1 MNPTD
6 PQALGIFVKLLA
18 ELQQALQPG
27 MTLLRPVLLF
37 MMGTMVLME
46 CIAVATS
53 IMLLNASVP
62 ASLLRLG
69 LRTGVFLAVLLGAPA
84 LMTEVIDGFTRLGLL
99 AGNNTINIARFMD
112 PGAWLSMG
120 FQTGQP
126 LLDAWK
132 ATGVFAVLQGFVYLF
147 VWAVLI
153 IAFVYM
159 GFSLFILQLQMT
171 FCLIG
176 GQVLLPF
183 ATSRF
188 TSWMAQGAIAYPINM
203 AYRFFFKAMI
213 SSVVFMVLRQ
223 RADTAQALAAVG
235 NIAEQVQQL
244 VIMCI
249 LPVAFGVL
257 FWKSDSIAGG
267 LLQGLPGLSTGH
279 ILQGLAGGAMLASG
293 AGALA
298 MGGAGIASR
307 VGGAAVRAG
316 AAMSTAYQLGSATSV
331 GGRMAQLTGGAHG
344 MLVAAGGAARQG
356 LSSMASPSMQ
366 ALRQNVQA
374 GRVAGFLHTGGTLP
388 ASMQSSAGAVMM
400 RPGPGFATQLRQT
413 LQTSAYLL
421 GRDDGHGGVHP
432 RL

>member
-1 MNPTD
+1 MNPND
-6 PQALGIFVKLLA
+6 LGIFVQLLA
-18 ELQQALQPG
+18 QLQQALQPG
-27 MTLLRPVLLF
+27 MTLLRPVLLL

-46 CIAVATS
+46 SIAVATS
-53 IMLLNASVP
+53 IMLLGASVP
-62 ASLLRLG
+62 ASLLRLS

-84 LMTEVIDGFTRLGLL
+84 LMTEVVDGFTRLGLL
-99 AGNNTINIARFMD
+99 AGNNSISIAQFMD

-120 FQTGQP
+120 FKTGQP
-126 LLDAWK
+126 ILDAWK

-147 VWAVLI
+147 AWVALV

-159 GFSLFILQLQMT
+159 GFSLFTLQLQMT

-203 AYRFFFKAMI
+203 AYRFFFKAMM
-213 SSVVFMVLRQ
+213 SSVVFVVLRQ
-223 RADTAQALAAVG
+223 RAEAAQALVAAG
-235 NIAEQVQQL
+235 NVAEQVQQL
-244 VIMCI
+244 VIMLL

-279 ILQGLAGGAMLASG
+279 ILQGLAGGALLASG
-293 AGALA
+293 AGAVA
-298 MGGAGIASR
+298 VGGARLAAGAA
-307 VGGAAVRAG
+307 GAAVRAG
-316 AAMSTAYQLGSATSV
+316 TAMSTAYQFGSATTV
-331 GGRMAQLTGGAHG
+331 GGRMAQVGGGMRG
-344 MLVAAGGAARQG
+344 MLVAAGSSAGHG
-356 LSSMASPSMQ
+356 LRSMASPSMQ
-366 ALRQNVQA
+366 ALRQNVHA
-374 GRVAGFLHTGGTLP
+374 GRMAGFLHTGGTLP
-388 ASMQSSAGAVMM
+388 ASMQSSAGAVMT

-432 RL
+432 RI